1 MDLKAI
7 LAGYTTKPEF
17 TVEGQMR
24 WLQKQGFTEDQI
36 AQALMSVYFDLERGV
51 LPNKWRMGPEGETV
65 YLPGDQPKASETWI
79 GGPIGGGHELDQYL
93 LKVAKDIR
101 TRELTDKVA
110 AIGIQVAKMKAQW
123 EKDFIKANAEPGF
136 FKRTFRKKAEA

>member
-1 MDLKAI
+1 MDLKVI
-7 LAGYTTKPEF
+7 LSNYTSKKDH

-36 AQALMSVYFDLERGV
+36 AQALMTVYFDLERGV
-51 LPNKWRMGPEGETV
+51 LPNKWVIDGVTT
-65 YLPGDQPKASETWI
+65 YLPGDQPKGSDSWV
-79 GGPIGGGHELDQYL
+79 GGPISGGHDLDQYL

-110 AIGIQVAKMKAQW
+110 ALGVQVAKMKAQW
-123 EKDFIKANAEPGF
+123 EREYIKANAKPGF
-136 FKRTFRKKAEA
+136 IKRTFGKGK